1 MTVFQ
6 IIGGA
11 FSLAAAQAAF
21 LNTVIKTA
29 STIDRTQ
36 LIASG
41 ATQLRQIFNADQLPI
56 VLDGYLAGTR
66 AAFNISIAMM
76 GVSFLASFLSS
87 FKNLH
92 EQKAEDSDSEKP
104 AVVVGIA

>member
-1 MTVFQ
+1 
-6 IIGGA
+6 
-11 FSLAAAQAAF
+11 
-21 LNTVIKTA
+21 
-29 STIDRTQ
+29 
-36 LIASG
+36 
-41 ATQLRQIFNADQLPI
+41 